1 MYFWCNRISY
11 CVSFRITHIVIFSR
25 YRLYFKYQIANR
37 NIGLSTFV
45 LEAQDLPFFTCWSLF
60 VVYLS
65 SGLHWLAGLM
75 VSIIITT
82 SKKHPSETATGGVLQ
97 MKVFLT
103 GHQACNCI
111 EKRLQHRC
119 FPVKFAKFLRPPIL
133 PYICE
138 RLFWFFWA
146 LSEIGGPQVLSC
158 VTNFIFAPKICHLL
172 TI

>member
-1 MYFWCNRISY
+1 MYLWCNRISY

-97 MKVFLT
+97 MKVFLA

-119 FPVKFAKFLRPPIL
+119 FPVKFCKIFKTTYFTIHLRTTVLILLSFIRNWGATGTFLR
-133 PYICE
+133 YEFHIC
-138 RLFWFFWA
+138 
-146 LSEIGGPQVLSC
+146 S
-158 VTNFIFAPKICHLL
+158 
-172 TI
+172 